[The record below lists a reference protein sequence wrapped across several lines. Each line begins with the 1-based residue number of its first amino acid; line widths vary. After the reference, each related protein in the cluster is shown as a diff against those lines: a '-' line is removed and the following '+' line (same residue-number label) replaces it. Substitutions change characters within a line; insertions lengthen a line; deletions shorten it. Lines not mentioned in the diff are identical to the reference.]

1 MCGTDYSNKNA
12 GKKKQSQRTEEL
24 NKQKTQ
30 NKILVTVITIN
41 VMVLS
46 FPIKCQIQF

>member
-1 MCGTDYSNKNA
+1 MGLIIPIKMQEKN
-12 GKKKQSQRTEEL
+12 QSQRTEEL

-41 VMVLS
+41 VTVLS
-46 FPIKCQIQF
+46 FPNLTGKFNLI

>member
-1 MCGTDYSNKNA
+1 MGLTIPIKMQE
-12 GKKKQSQRTEEL
+12 KKKQSQQTEEL

-30 NKILVTVITIN
+30 DKILVTVITIN
-41 VMVLS
+41 VRVLS